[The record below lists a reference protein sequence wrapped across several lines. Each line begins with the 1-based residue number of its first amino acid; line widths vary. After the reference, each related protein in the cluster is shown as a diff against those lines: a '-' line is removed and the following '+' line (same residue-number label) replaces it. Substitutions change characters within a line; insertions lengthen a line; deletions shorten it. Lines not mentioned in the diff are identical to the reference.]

1 MFAVFINL
9 PLEALSLVVL
19 LFFFKLKKSVQKPLQ
34 SLLHFDWIGAT
45 GVLGGAI
52 SFLLGLESGAS
63 AQHSWKSA
71 YTLGLMISGL
81 FILGLTFLW
90 EWKGARQ
97 PLIPIKVLVG
107 RSNLAALG
115 TAFGHSMVFISY
127 DFYLPLY
134 FQMVL
139 HAAPIIS
146 GVYLLALIVPLSI
159 MSYATGLYIRKTN
172 KYCWAA
178 RFGSVLMTVGT
189 GLFISFGSTTNYPKI
204 ILYQLVAGIGG
215 GALFLSPMMALQ
227 AHLPAENIAAGLSAF
242 TFLRNLGTAI
252 SIVVGGVI
260 LQRGLGTNTLT
271 AGHGGGNPTGISDE
285 KYTSSLRILWIFY
298 TSICGV
304 MLLASL
310 LIVQKGTTT
319 QHAGEGDIEQTN
331 SETSDTVISEK
342 A

>member
-1 MFAVFINL
+1 ML
-9 PLEALSLVVL
+9 T
-19 LFFFKLKKSVQKPLQ
+19 FFFKLKKSARKPLQ
-34 SLLHFDWIGAT
+34 SLLGFDWVGGI
-45 GVLGGAI
+45 GVLGGTI

-71 YTLGLMISGL
+71 YTLGLLISGL
-81 FILGLTFLW
+81 SILALSFIW
-90 EWKGARQ
+90 EWKWAKQ
-97 PLIPIKVLVG
+97 PLIPIKLLVG

-115 TAFGHSMVFISY
+115 TAFSHSVVFISY

-134 FQMVL
+134 FQVVL
-139 HAAPIIS
+139 HASPIIS
-146 GVYLLALIVPLSI
+146 GLYLLALIVPLSI
-159 MSYATGLYIRKTN
+159 MSYATGLYIRKTD

-178 RFGSVLMTVGT
+178 RFGSILMTVGT

-227 AHLPAENIAAGLSAF
+227 AHLPAENIAAGLSGF
-242 TFLRNLGTAI
+242 TFLRNLGTAV

-260 LQRGLGTNTLT
+260 LQKGLGTNTLT
-271 AGHGGGNPTGISDE
+271 AGHGGVSPTGISKE

-298 TSICGV
+298 TVICGV
-304 MLLASL
+304 MLLASFL
-310 LIVQKGTTT
+310 VIQKQADFQ
-319 QHAGEGDIEQTN
+319 QHEGLDDAEQVG
-331 SETSDTVISEK
+331 SETCGDVKSEK